1 RHALTVGFIMMMI
14 VGVSSKVVPT
24 LSGIDVRRTN
34 ALWPTFVLLN
44 VGNLTRVSFQI
55 ATDFS
60 PTAYRVMGVSG
71 FIEVLGLILWSYEL
85 YANMRAGKKIEK
97 FSSNKASDKVEFQLD
112 TKVGDVLSAYP
123 QTLDIFLRNGF
134 APLSNPVMRRTV
146 ARVVTI
152 EQACR
157 QENVDAMK
165 LLEEL
170 RLSIPNDAG
179 RNPKLVSIKGM
190 D

>member
-34 ALWPTFVLLN
+34 SLGPTFVLLN
-44 VGNLTRVSFQI
+44 LGNLTRVSFQI

-60 PTAYRVMGVSG
+60 PSAYRVMGVSG
-71 FIEVLGLILWSYEL
+71 FIEVLALTLWGYEL

-97 FSSNKASDKVEFQLD
+97 SSPVRRSDRLEIKLD
-112 TKVGDVLSAYP
+112 TRVGDVLSAYP
-123 QTLDIFLRNGF
+123 QSLNIFVRHGF
-134 APLSNPVMRRTV
+134 APLSNPVMRRTI

-152 EQACR
+152 EQACH
-157 QENVDAMK
+157 QEKVDAAK

-170 RLSIPNDAG
+170 RRSIPSDSG
-179 RNPKLVSIKGM
+179 VSRQLVSIKRI
-190 D
+190 